1 MPLEMLI
8 DVYDAHGIPPETV
21 VEMAGDDF
29 TVNVPDNFFTQ
40 VAGAHEKDTTNKKST
55 FKVDFPE
62 TDLLFYKDFYQ
73 KEFEAEVLG
82 LVEKDGDKCLIFD
95 KTVFYP
101 EGGGQPSDI
110 GEVSID
116 GNSFKMH
123 YAEKVDNV
131 VLHHVDGDISDD
143 VVGKKVEGKLDW
155 DRRITLARHHTGTH
169 LVIAAARKVLGQ
181 HIWQAGSQNDLTR
194 ARIDLSHYKRITQD
208 ELNEIEKLANEYVMA
223 NIDLDIQ
230 FHTRDE
236 AQELYGFVLYQG
248 GIVPGKMI
256 RVVKVPGVDVQACAG
271 THVMRTGVVGPIKI
285 NKTERV
291 QDGVERIDFSAGLA
305 AIDSM
310 QHDSELL
317 RESSGI
323 FKVEN
328 DQLPKTCDRFFSEWK
343 AQKNEIDRL
352 KSEIASLKMNSLAD
366 EYDEINGLKVVHQ
379 LIEADFKELQK
390 MATDFTD
397 NGKADVVIM
406 GNSDGKIV
414 GAASQT
420 AIDNG
425 VKINEIIKTAAG
437 VLGGGGGGRLTLAQG
452 AGKNADKM
460 DEAIQTA
467 VDLIKG

>member
-1 MPLEMLI
+1 M
-8 DVYDAHGIPPETV
+8 
-21 VEMAGDDF
+21 
-29 TVNVPDNFFTQ
+29 
-40 VAGAHEKDTTNKKST
+40 
-55 FKVDFPE
+55 
-62 TDLLFYKDFYQ
+62 
-73 KEFEAEVLG
+73 
-82 LVEKDGDKCLIFD
+82 
-95 KTVFYP
+95 
-101 EGGGQPSDI
+101 
-110 GEVSID
+110 
-116 GNSFKMH
+116 
-123 YAEKVDNV
+123 
-131 VLHHVDGDISDD
+131 VLHHVDGNLKDD
-143 VVGKKVEGKLDW
+143 VVGKTAEGSIDW
-155 DRRITLARHHTGTH
+155 ARRITLARHHTGTH

-181 HIWQAGSQNDLTR
+181 HIWQAGSQNGLTR

-208 ELNEIEKLANEYVMA
+208 ELNEIEKLANEYVME
-223 NIDLDIQ
+223 NIDLDIR

-256 RVVKVPGVDVQACAG
+256 RVVKIPGVDVQACAG

-317 RESSGI
+317 RSSASV
-323 FKVEN
+323 FSVDN
-328 DQLPKTCDRFFSEWK
+328 DQLPKTCERFFTEWK

-366 EYDEINGLKVVHQ
+366 EFEEINGLKVVSQ

-397 NGKADVVIM
+397 NGKADVVVM

-414 GAASQT
+414 GAASQK
-420 AIDNG
+420 AIDG
-425 VKINEIIKTAAG
+425 GIKINEIIKTAAG

-467 VDLIKG
+467 IDLIKG